1 MINSD
6 NSYKRDDKDE
16 DSKSEIDKKDKSF
29 NTIDKED
36 FLPLLKPVRVV
47 STHYCTVYDILKKD
61 KGKERVVST
70 HKFTI
75 RSE

>member
-16 DSKSEIDKKDKSF
+16 DSKSESDKKDKSF

-47 STHYCTVYDILKKD
+47 YTHYI
-61 KGKERVVST
+61 VVST
-70 HKFTI
+70 I
-75 RSE
+75 Y

>member
-47 STHYCTVYDILKKD
+47 STHYI
-61 KGKERVVST
+61 VVST
-70 HKFTI
+70 I
-75 RSE
+75 